1 MLLGE
6 TTITDLHTYHKNYI
20 IERDDIAVW
29 SHRPRRRPE
38 MPDHGP
44 TPERILELGQG
55 FWAAKALLSATTLG
69 VFTELDQN
77 GRQTVEE
84 LESTVGLHP
93 RSSRDF
99 LDALVALDGNNP
111 H

>member
-1 MLLGE
+1 
-6 TTITDLHTYHKNYI
+6 
-20 IERDDIAVW
+20 
-29 SHRPRRRPE
+29 